1 MKNGIKRAL
10 ITGIS
15 GQDGSYLARY
25 LLGNGYE
32 VFGASRDA
40 QAASFTNLSKLGIRD
55 KVKTVSMSLND
66 FRSVLQALVQ
76 IKPTE
81 IYNLAAQSSVSLS
94 FEQPVETMESIT
106 IGTLNL
112 LEAMRFLGM
121 PIRFYNAGSS
131 ECFGDTGGEPA
142 NEATPFRPKSPY
154 AVAKSAAFWEVVNYR
169 DAYDLFACSGILFN
183 HESPLRQKRFVTIK
197 IVNAAYRIAQGSGER
212 LKLGNL
218 DIQRDWGWAEEYV
231 EAMWLMLQK
240 EVPDDYIVATGE
252 THTLKDFVS
261 EVFLNFGLNWE
272 DYVDFDQDLIRPNEL
287 LVSKADPIK
296 AYHDL
301 GWQAKY
307 RMKDVA
313 RMMTEVIRD
322 DWMNVR

>member
-1 MKNGIKRAL
+1 
-10 ITGIS
+10 
-15 GQDGSYLARY
+15 
-25 LLGNGYE
+25 
-32 VFGASRDA
+32 
-40 QAASFTNLSKLGIRD
+40 
-55 KVKTVSMSLND
+55 
-66 FRSVLQALVQ
+66 
-76 IKPTE
+76 
-81 IYNLAAQSSVSLS
+81 
-94 FEQPVETMESIT
+94 MESIT